1 VNRRHGKARDL
12 ALTSMLVALTLVAT
26 ALLRVPSPGGEL
38 YFHFGTAVIF
48 TTALLLG
55 ARWGAV
61 VGALGSALADI
72 VLGLWVWFPVS
83 FCLHGIEGYIVGSV
97 STGRGRGRDV
107 QALLLGSTWTVV
119 AYATAVALI
128 YGWAAVPLG
137 VMGDLTQVGVGGAVA
152 WFLAAGL
159 RRAYP
164 RVRAYRDSSDGSRPR
179 ENWQTG
185 S

>member
-1 VNRRHGKARDL
+1 
-12 ALTSMLVALTLVAT
+12 MLVALTLVAT

-55 ARWGAV
+55 ARMGAT

-72 VLGLWVWFPVS
+72 VLGLWVWIPVS
-83 FCLHGIEGYIVGSV
+83 FFIHGMEGYLVGSM
-97 STGRGRGRDV
+97 GNGQGKAQDV
-107 QALLLGSTWTVV
+107 QALLVGSVWTVS
-119 AYATAVALI
+119 AYAAAVGLV

-137 VMGDLTQVGVGGAVA
+137 IAGDVTQVGVGGVVA

-164 RVRAYRDSSDGSRPR
+164 VGVGSRR
-179 ENWQTG
+179 R
-185 S
+185 

>member
-1 VNRRHGKARDL
+1 MGGLSLNRRHGTASYL

-55 ARWGAV
+55 ARVGAV

-83 FCLHGIEGYIVGSV
+83 FFIHGAEGYLVGSV
-97 STGRGRGRDV
+97 ASHRGGARDV
-107 QALLLGSTWTVV
+107 QALLAGSLWTVS
-119 AYATAVALI
+119 AYAAAVGLI

-137 VMGDLTQVGVGGAVA
+137 IAGDVTQVGVGAAVA

-164 RVRAYRDSSDGSRPR
+164 TGVGSRR
-179 ENWQTG
+179 R
-185 S
+185 